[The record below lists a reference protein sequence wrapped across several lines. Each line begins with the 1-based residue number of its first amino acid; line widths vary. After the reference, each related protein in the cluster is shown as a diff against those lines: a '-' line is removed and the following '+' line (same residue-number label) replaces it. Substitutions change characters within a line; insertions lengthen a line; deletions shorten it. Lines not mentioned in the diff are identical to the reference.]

1 MLLWLSTNMTIGLLL
16 KIWSFEYNDLNQ
28 IIFPTPS
35 FNDWYFSYV
44 FESTTIGCNLLLHII
59 NVAQNLKII
68 PNVDYWISKS
78 LAQSTSTYLVR
89 LIILS
94 CLSKIPCLVIPLIYR
109 KKKITIFKC
118 VSWGVNMNLASVL
131 TTYAMSSLMCVK
143 KMKLW
148 TSCWNYVELTFL
160 NYMLEQSWTPSFIGV
175 FIRWQF
181 DMLNRHEFQSNVQ
194 WCGT

>member
-1 MLLWLSTNMTIGLLL
+1 
-16 KIWSFEYNDLNQ
+16 
-28 IIFPTPS
+28 
-35 FNDWYFSYV
+35 
-44 FESTTIGCNLLLHII
+44 
-59 NVAQNLKII
+59 
-68 PNVDYWISKS
+68 
-78 LAQSTSTYLVR
+78 
-89 LIILS
+89 
-94 CLSKIPCLVIPLIYR
+94 LVIPLIYR